1 MASAWTAGLVGIKAF
16 RTLATQN
23 TKQGG
28 SMNKGK
34 EAYALGYYFGRAEG
48 SYGFL
53 DLDQFN
59 DIERHEFKL
68 GYDRGVSDY
77 CDYDEE
83 KV

>member
-1 MASAWTAGLVGIKAF
+1 
-16 RTLATQN
+16 
-23 TKQGG
+23 
-28 SMNKGK
+28 MNKGK

-53 DLDQFN
+53 DLDQFS